1 MSHKATNWAVSV
13 RGIKPQAKLV
23 LWHLADR
30 HNKDTGRCDPA
41 QETLAR
47 DCEISRSSLN
57 NQLRVLEA
65 AGFIKRIQRVHP
77 DTKRRRSTAYI
88 LNFGTR
94 KPQANSARVQE
105 KNMDSESNRY
115 ADPCPENS
123 QGGVQI
129 LDRNPVREPGKNLAR
144 TRVAPSED
152 FFLVEMIRKR
162 KPWAPLSITSIQAQR
177 LIFERKVSKEECRDA
192 GVIF

>member
-1 MSHKATNWAVSV
+1 MSHRATNWAVSI
-13 RGIKPQAKLV
+13 RGIKPQAKIV

-65 AGFIKRIQRVHP
+65 AGLIKRIQRVHP

-88 LNFGTR
+88 LNFGT
-94 KPQANSARVQE
+94 KMPQAKSACVQE
-105 KNMDSESNRY
+105 KNMVSESNKY
-115 ADPCPENS
+115 ADPCPENN
-123 QGGVQI
+123 QGGVQN
-129 LDRNPVREPGKNLAR
+129 LDRNPVREPGR
-144 TRVAPSED
+144 TLRANALLLQRTS
-152 FFLVEMIRKR
+152 FLWK
-162 KPWAPLSITSIQAQR
+162 
-177 LIFERKVSKEECRDA
+177 
-192 GVIF
+192 